1 MCEPTT
7 IMAAVSIASAAFA
20 AKSQIDQGNYQKGV
34 SRYNA
39 RVAEN
44 QAQEVRRAGTEA
56 ENIQRRK
63 TTLLLAKQRAQ
74 LGAAGVE
81 LGSGSALQLQEDTRT
96 LGEIDALRIRSNVD
110 SQVNS
115 LQTGAEL
122 TLSQGD
128 TAASVGRTA
137 ATGSL
142 LSGTAAV
149 IGTGV
154 ADKWYTPNSSANMI
168 QGQTGYTGGVQGV
181 LSGNE
186 FVNF

>member
-7 IMAAVSIASAAFA
+7 IMAVATVASAAFA
-20 AKSQIDQGNYQKGV
+20 AKSQIDQGNYQKGA

-63 TTLLLAKQRAQ
+63 TALLLSKQRAQ

-81 LGSGSALQLQEDTRT
+81 LGSGSALQLQEDTQT
-96 LGEIDALRIRSNVD
+96 LGEIDALRIRSNVE
-110 SQVNS
+110 SQVRS

-122 TLSQGD
+122 TLSQGNA
-128 TAASVGRTA
+128 AASVGRTA
-137 ATGSL
+137 ATGTL
-142 LSGTAAV
+142 LSGSAAV

-154 ADKWYTPNSSANMI
+154 ADKWYTPNSSANLI
-168 QGQTGYTGGVQGV
+168 KGQTGYAGGTSGV
-181 LSGNE
+181 LSGDE
-186 FVNF
+186 FANF

>member
-1 MCEPTT
+1 MCEPVS
-7 IMAAVSIASAAFA
+7 IMAAVTIASAAFA

-63 TTLLLAKQRAQ
+63 TATLLAKQRAQ
-74 LGAAGVE
+74 LGTAGVE
-81 LGSGSALQLQEDTRT
+81 LGSGSALQLQEDTQL

-110 SQVNS
+110 SQVDS

-122 TLSQGD
+122 TRSQGNA
-128 TAASVGRTA
+128 AASMGRTA
-137 ATGSL
+137 AVGSL
-142 LSGTAAV
+142 LSGGAAV
-149 IGTGV
+149 AGTGV
-154 ADKWYTPNSSANMI
+154 ADKWFTPNSSANLI
-168 QGQTGYTGGVQGV
+168 KSQTGYTGGTSGV
-181 LSGNE
+181 LSGDE
-186 FVNF
+186 FANF